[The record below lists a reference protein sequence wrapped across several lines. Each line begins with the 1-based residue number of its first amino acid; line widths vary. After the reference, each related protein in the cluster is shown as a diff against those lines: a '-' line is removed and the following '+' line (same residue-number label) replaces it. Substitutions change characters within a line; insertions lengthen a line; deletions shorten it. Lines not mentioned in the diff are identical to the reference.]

1 MKLNIILGGGGILIH
16 CAAIT
21 GCFIPGG
28 KILPKVWGPGHTP
41 TNVFIKS
48 KRPCPGRFC
57 FLWRGKRRPP
67 LYRHPQEVFCRLA
80 NNK

>member
-28 KILPKVWGPGHTP
+28 KIFAESLGSGTYTDK
-41 TNVFIKS
+41 
-48 KRPCPGRFC
+48 C
-57 FLWRGKRRPP
+57 FYK
-67 LYRHPQEVFCRLA
+67 
-80 NNK
+80 K

>member
-28 KILPKVWGPGHTP
+28 KNFAESLGSGTYTDK
-41 TNVFIKS
+41 
-48 KRPCPGRFC
+48 C
-57 FLWRGKRRPP
+57 FYK
-67 LYRHPQEVFCRLA
+67 
-80 NNK
+80 K